1 MNNTSNPRSLN
12 VSTNRVIFDSCS
24 QKLSISI
31 EAPSIVNTAP
41 VTSPIV
47 LFFTR
52 LANFAER
59 SEDTVATAMQTSIM
73 SHFSSTIAGWIR
85 MWLVEAIRA
94 VNVIM
99 NVLVPTA
106 VLSSIP
112 KKAVKIISIIMP
124 PPVPT
129 KPVPKPTGIP
139 HSIDMITSL
148 SPSFSPFLTG
158 FLRLVSG
165 FTRKRIPMQKV
176 RNNVKLPSTTFPARK
191 AT

>member
-1 MNNTSNPRSLN
+1 MNNTSNPRERS
-12 VSTNRVIFDSCS
+12 VSTKRLIFESFT

-31 EAPSIVNTAP
+31 EAPSKVKTAP

-52 LANFAER
+52 FANFAES
-59 SEDTVATAMQTSIM
+59 SEDIVATVMQTSIM
-73 SHFSSTIAGWIR
+73 SHFSSTIAGWIS
-85 MWLVEAIRA
+85 MWLVEAIKA

-112 KKAVKIISIIMP
+112 KNAVKIMSIIMP

-139 HSIDMITSL
+139 NSIDISTSL